1 MQFTKPI
8 QVWLHKALDEDGE
21 AGYHAWVFPYLGFA
35 TWAETEPHVL
45 EKIPQKLL
53 DYLQFRQ
60 QHDLPPQDVP
70 SPSGQTQVEVGERVT
85 GNEILFSPD
94 YQAATPRVV
103 DETIALLHATRTELL
118 EAISELADEVLD
130 WNPPYRRFPS
140 WARWRTIRQILAH
153 LANTET
159 HYYLSSIGIQTDI
172 LPASENAPWQAH
184 LSRHREVTMEAL
196 RILKTSHDL
205 ARIRFYDDGAWSV
218 RKALRRL
225 VWHERLHTKS
235 IRRIIKAYWAQRDK
249 FTA

>member
-8 QVWLHKALDEDGE
+8 QVWLHKSLDEDGE

-70 SPSGQTQVEVGERVT
+70 SPSGQTQVEVVERVT

-130 WNPPYRRFPS
+130 WDPPYRRFPS
-140 WARWRTIRQILAH
+140 WARGARFVRFWLTLLIPRLTTIYPALVFRPTFRL
-153 LANTET
+153 
-159 HYYLSSIGIQTDI
+159 
-172 LPASENAPWQAH
+172 LP
-184 LSRHREVTMEAL
+184 RM
-196 RILKTSHDL
+196 
-205 ARIRFYDDGAWSV
+205 
-218 RKALRRL
+218 RRG
-225 VWHERLHTKS
+225 
-235 IRRIIKAYWAQRDK
+235 RRICLAIEK
-249 FTA
+249 